1 MMLDRLLV
9 LDRVCVA
16 SILRSR
22 NLRKVE
28 MSGGELCSAEEL
40 LSVTSK
46 QEGCDELLEA
56 CTVAGLDPSN
66 MLGELALEQD

>member
-1 MMLDRLLV
+1 
-9 LDRVCVA
+9 
-16 SILRSR
+16 
-22 NLRKVE
+22 

>member
-1 MMLDRLLV
+1 MFC
-9 LDRVCVA
+9 RVVCP
-16 SILRSR
+16 
-22 NLRKVE
+22 
-28 MSGGELCSAEEL
+28 EL

-46 QEGCDELLEA
+46 QGLCEGCDELLEA